1 LVELGIQHEQQHQEL
16 ILMDIKHLFSL
27 NPLRPAY
34 CAAPAETAAALPPL
48 PAVAF
53 AGGAEAIG
61 HDGPGFAFDNET
73 PRHRVWLE
81 PFRLAARP
89 VTCGDYLGFIAEGGY
104 RRPEFW
110 LSDGW
115 ATVQQQGWEAPL
127 YWRRDGSDWAV
138 FTLSGERPLVPD
150 EPVCHVSF
158 YEADAYA
165 KWAGARL
172 PSEAEWE
179 VAARTAP
186 LAGHLADRGRYHPA
200 PDDGEAGGAL
210 RQMIGDVWEWTA
222 SPYTAYP
229 RFRAASGAIGE
240 YNGKFMS
247 NQMVLRGGAA
257 VTPAGHIRTTY
268 RNFFPPPARWAF
280 SGLRLAEDADSWAV
294 HDGWGHLRLP
304 RPGAGGGELPRRRH
318 RRAVGA
324 RQVAALQVLLRCGR
338 LGVVRGDLPGSR
350 VLPDAHRDRDPRSP
364 CRGDRPPHR
373 RRRPG
378 DRAGQRRQRQGAH
391 PAGRARRARR
401 LRAGRHLARPP
412 ARGGGAACRRF
423 SRPAG
428 DRDLRRLH
436 AALRAAGAAR
446 RRQAGRVLPRLDD
459 RQFRARR
466 GRRVPRPLRPAARPR
481 RRADRRRRPEEG
493 PGRSRRRL
501 QRQGRVQRRL
511 QPQPARPH
519 QPRARRRFRP
529 RAVPPPRRLQPGRGA
544 GRALCRKP
552 RRTDRAR
559 RRHGLPLC

>member
-1 LVELGIQHEQQHQEL
+1 MGDDMLDNAARSEIAADRADLLRRFLAARRQSEALAAPLDAEDQAIQSMPDASPTKWHLAHTTWFFETFILARLAPRYRVFDETFGYLFNSYYEAVGPRHPRPQRGMLSRPSLARVCAYRDYVSAAMARLIEEAGAARWEQAAPLVELGIHHEQQHQEL

-110 LSDGW
+110 LFDGW

-127 YWRRDGSDWAV
+127 YWRREGSDWAV

-200 PDDGEAGGAL
+200 PHDGEAGGAL

-268 RNFFPPPARWAF
+268 RNFFPPSARWAF
-280 SGLRLAEDADSWAV
+280 SGLRLAEDAD
-294 HDGWGHLRLP
+294 
-304 RPGAGGGELPRRRH
+304 
-318 RRAVGA
+318 
-324 RQVAALQVLLRCGR
+324 
-338 LGVVRGDLPGSR
+338 
-350 VLPDAHRDRDPRSP
+350 
-364 CRGDRPPHR
+364 
-373 RRRPG
+373 
-378 DRAGQRRQRQGAH
+378 
-391 PAGRARRARR
+391 
-401 LRAGRHLARPP
+401 
-412 ARGGGAACRRF
+412 
-423 SRPAG
+423 
-428 DRDLRRLH
+428 
-436 AALRAAGAAR
+436 
-446 RRQAGRVLPRLDD
+446 
-459 RQFRARR
+459 
-466 GRRVPRPLRPAARPR
+466 
-481 RRADRRRRPEEG
+481 
-493 PGRSRRRL
+493 
-501 QRQGRVQRRL
+501 
-511 QPQPARPH
+511 
-519 QPRARRRFRP
+519 
-529 RAVPPPRRLQPGRGA
+529 
-544 GRALCRKP
+544 
-552 RRTDRAR
+552 
-559 RRHGLPLC
+559 